1 MNKIVN
7 LRRVGK
13 FYQAYEDDAY
23 VIHAIMGYNVSNGR
37 VGFPVNSLSKVQS
50 KLDECKISYKI
61 IDKDSIIDSK
71 DFRDNNMYDKFLD
84 DGILSMDKIMC
95 NKSLIEIVKNL
106 PDEKVEKIINYINE
120 VISEK

>member
-37 VGFPVNSLSKVQS
+37 IGFPINSLGKVQN
-50 KLDECKISYKI
+50 KLEEYKVNYQV
-61 IDKDSIIDSK
+61 IDKDNITDSK
-71 DFRDNNMYDKFLD
+71 DFKNN
-84 DGILSMDKIMC
+84 
-95 NKSLIEIVKNL
+95 NKYEKCLIEGKKSFEKIKYDLDLLERIKNL
-106 PDEKVEKIINYINE
+106 PDEKVEKIINFINE
-120 VISEK
+120 VINEE

>member
-37 VGFPVNSLSKVQS
+37 IGFPINSLGKVQN
-50 KLDECKISYKI
+50 KLEECKVRLQI
-61 IDKDSIIDSK
+61 
-71 DFRDNNMYDKFLD
+71 
-84 DGILSMDKIMC
+84 KIML
-95 NKSLIEIVKNL
+95 LILRIL
-106 PDEKVEKIINYINE
+106 RIIICM
-120 VISEK
+120 ISFQMMVLYQWIR